1 LDAKEI
7 CIFLFE
13 IVGRPSNEHW
23 RKEKQSSGTQTLCL
37 VLKAEK
43 EPKLYSP
50 ICDFPQAELLKAL
63 LSNYSDSAAE
73 ITQEQQ
79 IVADEARSPAASQ
92 LS

>member
-7 CIFLFE
+7 CIFSFE

-23 RKEKQSSGTQTLCL
+23 RKEKQTLCL
-37 VLKAEK
+37 ALKAEK

-50 ICDFPQAELLKAL
+50 ISAFPQAELLKAL
-63 LSNYSDSAAE
+63 LPNYSDSAAE
-73 ITQEQQ
+73 ITQGQQ
-79 IVADEARSPAASQ
+79 IVAEEARSPTVPQ